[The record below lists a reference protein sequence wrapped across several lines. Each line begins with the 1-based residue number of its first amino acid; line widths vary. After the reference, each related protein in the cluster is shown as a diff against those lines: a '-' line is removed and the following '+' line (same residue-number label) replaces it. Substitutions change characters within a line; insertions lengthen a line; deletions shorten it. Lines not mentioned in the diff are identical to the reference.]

1 MVISFDTR
9 IDTQMGL
16 VQILVL
22 PSCPTLVKTKS
33 FCWRFTLDTTTSLL
47 GARRS
52 QNKHPSTSPRANFPK
67 QKSIARDSQSPYLWS
82 LVKTAAAAAAVV
94 CFSLLGLTTN
104 ESNECCRNSTPQQQ
118 SSAIALVSS
127 LEQITLFYGFSLCF
141 CNLFLMVRE
150 DCCTHERLGVLE
162 NLGWCVFA
170 VLLFF
175 FLVLSFFWFSSSSS
189 FSSLGV
195 PSIC

>member
-1 MVISFDTR
+1 MVINFDTR
-9 IDTQMGL
+9 IDTQKGL

-22 PSCPTLVKTKS
+22 PSCPTLVKTKT
-33 FCWRFTLDTTTSLL
+33 FCWCFTQGTNTSLL

-52 QNKHPSTSPRANFPK
+52 QNKQPSTSPRANFPK

-82 LVKTAAAAAAVV
+82 LVKTAAAAAAAAAVV

-127 LEQITLFYGFSLCF
+127 LEQIT
-141 CNLFLMVRE
+141 
-150 DCCTHERLGVLE
+150 VL
-162 NLGWCVFA
+162 W
-170 VLLFF
+170 FF
-175 FLVLSFFWFSSSSS
+175 FVFLQFVFDGERGL
-189 FSSLGV
+189 LY
-195 PSIC
+195 P